1 MGTRNNHIVW
11 GRLYME
17 ETEGAGEE
25 IDQAVR
31 RLASG
36 DTRQTT

>member
-1 MGTRNNHIVW
+1 
-11 GRLYME
+11 LYME
-17 ETEGAGEE
+17 EIEGAGEE

-36 DTRQTT
+36 DAGQAN